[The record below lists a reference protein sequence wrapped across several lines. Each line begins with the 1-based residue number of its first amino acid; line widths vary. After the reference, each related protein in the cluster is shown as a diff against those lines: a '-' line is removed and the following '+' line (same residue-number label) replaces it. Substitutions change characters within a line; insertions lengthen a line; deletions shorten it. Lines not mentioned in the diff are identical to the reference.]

1 MSIQRVPSVPFAQ
14 IANVA
19 LRDKRLSFKARGIL
33 ALVLSHS
40 GEWTAP
46 MRWLESQS
54 DHDGRVAIQA
64 GLNELTD
71 LGYRLVT
78 RKRVNGEI
86 RTVVVWRHAP
96 TVQETRP
103 TGNPTVGESDPQVTG
118 ASSEDHSSE
127 QHRTEH
133 QQELTQGGLAV
144 REDPVQ
150 GELVS
155 AAPRLSEARLRAAF
169 DEFWSAYPR
178 PDAKKAAVKSF
189 RKAAAEVGVDVL
201 IVGAKR
207 YRDDPNRDP
216 QFTAHAATW
225 LNQGRWDDG
234 LLPGRR
240 TATAGDRRMQQYEHL
255 MNQFGNGREIGQ

>member
-14 IANVA
+14 IANDA

-46 MRWLESQS
+46 MRWLQSQS
-54 DHDGRVAIQA
+54 EHDGRAAIQA

-78 RKRVNGEI
+78 RQRERGEI
-86 RTVVVWRHAP
+86 RTVVVWQHAP
-96 TVQETRP
+96 KLQETRP
-103 TGNPTVGESDPQVTG
+103 TGNSVTGESDHRRTG
-118 ASSEDHSSE
+118 VSSEHYSSE

-133 QQELTQGGLAV
+133 QEERTQGGLAV
-144 REDPVQ
+144 RENPVQ
-150 GELVS
+150 GELVP
-155 AAPRLSEARLRAAF
+155 ATPRLSEARLRAAF

-201 IVGAKR
+201 IVGAQR

-234 LLPGRR
+234 PLPGRR

-255 MNQFGNGREIGQ
+255 MNQFDNGREIEQ